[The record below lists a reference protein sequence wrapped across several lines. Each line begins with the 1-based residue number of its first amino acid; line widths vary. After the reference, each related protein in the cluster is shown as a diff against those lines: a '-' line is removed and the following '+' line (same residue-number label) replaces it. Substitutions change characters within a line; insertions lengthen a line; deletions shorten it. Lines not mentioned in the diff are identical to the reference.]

1 MLGKQLINTVIIYGP
16 GMSRPDTYPQT
27 MQPIQI
33 TTFQALWR
41 SLGLIIKAAPIELRN
56 LILLNIIRGGAP
68 SAVLFLDKLIIDE
81 VSRLLSQTQTAQPL
95 ALMLSHPILLWS
107 IGGVLSLKLVGD
119 SLETMSSFAAT
130 SLRDRVQG
138 FVEGKVLEKVA
149 NFDDIAL
156 FENPDLLNIVELAK
170 TGVSKIQQLAFT
182 LSMTITGIFIF
193 IPSISLAATI
203 AWWVPVL
210 MLSSSSPSIYIKR
223 KYSRIIWRVQKK
235 QAKIT
240 REMNLSARVL
250 TGEEY
255 AKELRLFGLQE
266 LWLKRW
272 QTQFLQ
278 FFSEMQR
285 IRKKGAI
292 VVLFWSVF
300 SRIGVALPFVYVV
313 MGALGGRYTLGDVA
327 LYSGLIVQVEQSLQL
342 LIGNYTNLYDISL
355 GVSPIFQLLELKPE
369 LQSPLGDVAS
379 RLPLLEDGRQD
390 ARPINQLP
398 SHGQDA
404 RATSQLPSHGQDAR
418 ATSQLPSHGQDARAT
433 SQLPSHGQ
441 DARATKDKIG
451 IEIKHLSFCYPGS
464 NKSTVEDIN
473 LTINPG
479 EMLVLVGENGAGKT
493 TLGKLLGR
501 LYDPTS
507 GTIAWNGKDLRSY
520 SLAYVRSRIAVVM
533 QDYARFPSTV
543 RENVGFGDLLS
554 LSDDTAINEAISEAG
569 ISAKVNSLA
578 AGLETPLGKQLEDGI
593 DLSGGQWQRIAI
605 ARALMRLSTAEVL
618 IFDEPTAALD
628 PKTEHEIYSIFRQI
642 AAGKTTIVISHRLGL
657 AKIADRIAV
666 MENGKIAEIGTH
678 DELIASNGIYC
689 SMFTRQASSYI

>member
-1 MLGKQLINTVIIYGP
+1 
-16 GMSRPDTYPQT
+16 

-81 VSRLLSQTQTAQPL
+81 VSRLLSQTQTAQPF

-170 TGVSKIQQLAFT
+170 TGISKIQQLAFT

-210 MLSSSSPSIYIKR
+210 MLISSSPSIYIKR

-272 QTQFLQ
+272 QSQFLQ

-379 RLPLLEDGRQD
+379 RLPDGRQD
-390 ARPINQLP
+390 ARPTN
-398 SHGQDA
+398 
-404 RATSQLPSHGQDAR
+404 QLPSHGQDAR

-605 ARALMRLSTAEVL
+605 ARALMRLSTAEML

>member
-1 MLGKQLINTVIIYGP
+1 
-16 GMSRPDTYPQT
+16 MSRPDTYPQT

-56 LILLNIIRGGAP
+56 LILLNIIRGAAP

-81 VSRLLSQTQTAQPL
+81 VSRLLSQTQTAQPF
-95 ALMLSHPILLWS
+95 ALMLSRPILLWS
-107 IGGVLSLKLVGD
+107 IAGVLSLKLIGD

-156 FENPDLLNIVELAK
+156 FENPELLNIVELAK

-210 MLSSSSPSIYIKR
+210 MLISSSPSIYIKR

-235 QAKIT
+235 QAKIS

-272 QTQFLQ
+272 QGQFLQ

-313 MGALGGRYTLGDVA
+313 IGALGGRYTLGDVA

-379 RLPLLEDGRQD
+379 RLPSLPEGGQD
-390 ARPINQLP
+390 ARPTNQL
-398 SHGQDA
+398 QD
-404 RATSQLPSHGQDAR
+404 R
-418 ATSQLPSHGQDARAT
+418 
-433 SQLPSHGQ
+433 GQ
-441 DARATKDKIG
+441 DARATKNKIG

-507 GTIAWNGKDLRSY
+507 GTIDWNGKDLRSY
-520 SLAYVRSRIAVVM
+520 PLAYVRSRIAVVM

-569 ISAKVNSLA
+569 ISAKVNSLEQ
-578 AGLETPLGKQLEDGI
+578 GLETPLGKQLEDGI

>member
-1 MLGKQLINTVIIYGP
+1 MT
-16 GMSRPDTYPQT
+16 RPDTYPQT

-210 MLSSSSPSIYIKR
+210 MLISSSPSIYIKR

-272 QTQFLQ
+272 QGQFLQ
-278 FFSEMQR
+278 FFTEMQR

-379 RLPLLEDGRQD
+379 RLPSLPDGRQD
-390 ARPINQLP
+390 ARATNQLP

-404 RATSQLPSHGQDAR
+404 RATSQLPSHGQDAHATSQLPSHGQDAR
-418 ATSQLPSHGQDARAT
+418 TTSQLPSHGQDARAT

-473 LTINPG
+473 LTINQG

-554 LSDDTAINEAISEAG
+554 LSDDTAINQAISEAG

-666 MENGKIAEIGTH
+666 MENGKIVEIGTH

>member
-1 MLGKQLINTVIIYGP
+1 MT
-16 GMSRPDTYPQT
+16 RPDTYPQT

-81 VSRLLSQTQTAQPL
+81 VSRLLSQTQTAQPF

-210 MLSSSSPSIYIKR
+210 MLISSSPSIYIKR

-272 QTQFLQ
+272 QGQFLQ

-379 RLPLLEDGRQD
+379 RLASLPDGRQD
-390 ARPINQLP
+390 APP
-398 SHGQDA
+398 
-404 RATSQLPSHGQDAR
+404 
-418 ATSQLPSHGQDARAT
+418 
-433 SQLPSHGQ
+433 
-441 DARATKDKIG
+441 TKDKIG

-507 GTIAWNGKDLRSY
+507 GTIAWNGQDLRSY
-520 SLAYVRSRIAVVM
+520 PLAYVRSRIAVVM

-605 ARALMRLSTAEVL
+605 ARALMRLSTASVL

-628 PKTEHEIYSIFRQI
+628 PKTEHEIYSIFPQI
-642 AAGKTTIVISHRLGL
+642 ATGKTTIVISHRLGL
-657 AKIADRIAV
+657 AKIADR
-666 MENGKIAEIGTH
+666 
-678 DELIASNGIYC
+678 
-689 SMFTRQASSYI
+689 

>member
-1 MLGKQLINTVIIYGP
+1 
-16 GMSRPDTYPQT
+16 MSRPDTYPQT
-27 MQPIQI
+27 MQAIQI

-56 LILLNIIRGGAP
+56 LIILNIIGGAAP

-81 VSRLLSQTQTAQPL
+81 VSRLLSQTQTAQPF
-95 ALMLSHPILLWS
+95 ALMLSRPILLWS
-107 IGGVLSLKLVGD
+107 IAGVLSLRLVGD
-119 SLETMSSFAAT
+119 ALDTMGSFVST

-138 FVEGKVLEKVA
+138 FVEGKVIEKVA

-156 FENPDLLNIVELAK
+156 FENPELLNIVELAK
-170 TGVSKIQQLAFT
+170 TGVFKIQQLAFT
-182 LSMTITGIFIF
+182 ISMTVTGIFIF
-193 IPSISLAATI
+193 IPSIGLAAAI

-210 MLSSSSPSIYIKR
+210 MLISSCPSIYIQR
-223 KYSRIIWRVQKK
+223 KYSKIIWRVQRK

-272 QTQFLQ
+272 QGQFLQ
-278 FFSEMQR
+278 FFSEMQQ

-292 VVLFWSVF
+292 VLLLWSVF

-313 MGALGGRYTLGDVA
+313 IGALGGRYTLGDLA

-342 LIGNYTNLYDISL
+342 LIGNYANLYDISL

-379 RLPLLEDGRQD
+379 RLPSLPDG
-390 ARPINQLP
+390 
-398 SHGQDA
+398 GQD
-404 RATSQLPSHGQDAR
+404 SPPS
-418 ATSQLPSHGQDARAT
+418 
-433 SQLPSHGQ
+433 
-441 DARATKDKIG
+441 KDKIG
-451 IEIKHLSFCYPGS
+451 IEIKDLSFCYPGS

-569 ISAKVNSLA
+569 IAAKVNSLEQ
-578 AGLETPLGKQLEDGI
+578 GLETPLGKQLEDGI

-689 SMFTRQASSYI
+689 AMFTRQASSYI

>member
-1 MLGKQLINTVIIYGP
+1 MKSTFVIIYRP
-16 GMSRPDTYPQT
+16 GMTRPDTYPQT
-27 MQPIQI
+27 MQAIQI

-41 SLGLIIKAAPIELRN
+41 SLGLIIKAAPIELRH
-56 LILLNIIRGGAP
+56 LIILNIIAGAAP

-95 ALMLSHPILLWS
+95 ALMLSRPILLWS
-107 IGGVLSLKLVGD
+107 IGGVLSLRLVGD
-119 SLETMSSFAAT
+119 ALDTMSSFAAT

-156 FENPDLLNIVELAK
+156 FENPELLNIVELAK
-170 TGVSKIQQLAFT
+170 TGVFKIQQLAFT
-182 LSMTITGIFIF
+182 ISMTITGIFIF
-193 IPSISLAATI
+193 IPSIGLAAAI
-203 AWWVPVL
+203 AWWVPVV
-210 MLSSSSPSIYIKR
+210 MLISSCPSIYIQR
-223 KYSRIIWRVQKK
+223 KYSKIIWRVQRK
-235 QAKIT
+235 QAKIS

-272 QTQFLQ
+272 QDQFLQ
-278 FFSEMQR
+278 FFSEMQQ

-292 VVLFWSVF
+292 VLLLWSVF

-313 MGALGGRYTLGDVA
+313 MGALGGRYTLGDLA

-342 LIGNYTNLYDISL
+342 LIGNYANLYDISL
-355 GVSPIFQLLELKPE
+355 GVTPIFQLLELKPE
-369 LQSPLGDVAS
+369 LQSPLVDVAS
-379 RLPLLEDGRQD
+379 RLPSLPDG
-390 ARPINQLP
+390 
-398 SHGQDA
+398 GQDA
-404 RATSQLPSHGQDAR
+404 P
-418 ATSQLPSHGQDARAT
+418 P
-433 SQLPSHGQ
+433 
-441 DARATKDKIG
+441 TKDKIG

-554 LSDDTAINEAISEAG
+554 LSDDSAINEAISEAG
-569 ISAKVNSLA
+569 IREKVNSLS

-678 DELIASNGIYC
+678 DELIELGEIYY

>member
-1 MLGKQLINTVIIYGP
+1 
-16 GMSRPDTYPQT
+16 

-56 LILLNIIRGGAP
+56 LIILNIIGGAAP

-81 VSRLLSQTQTAQPL
+81 VSRLLSQTQTAQPF
-95 ALMLSHPILLWS
+95 ALMLSRPILLWS
-107 IGGVLSLKLVGD
+107 IAGVLSLRLVGD
-119 SLETMSSFAAT
+119 ALDTMGSFVST

-138 FVEGKVLEKVA
+138 FVEGKVIEKVA

-156 FENPDLLNIVELAK
+156 FENPELLNIVELAK
-170 TGVSKIQQLAFT
+170 TGVFKIQQLAFT
-182 LSMTITGIFIF
+182 ISMTVTGIFIF
-193 IPSISLAATI
+193 IPSIGLAAAI

-210 MLSSSSPSIYIKR
+210 MLISSCPSIYIQR
-223 KYSRIIWRVQKK
+223 KYSKIIWRVQRK

-272 QTQFLQ
+272 QGQFLQ
-278 FFSEMQR
+278 FFSEMQQ

-292 VVLFWSVF
+292 VLLLWSVF

-313 MGALGGRYTLGDVA
+313 IGALGSRYTLGDLA

-342 LIGNYTNLYDISL
+342 LIGNYANLYDISL

-369 LQSPLGDVAS
+369 LQSPLVDVAS
-379 RLPLLEDGRQD
+379 RLPSLPDG
-390 ARPINQLP
+390 
-398 SHGQDA
+398 GQD
-404 RATSQLPSHGQDAR
+404 SSP
-418 ATSQLPSHGQDARAT
+418 
-433 SQLPSHGQ
+433 
-441 DARATKDKIG
+441 TKDKIG
-451 IEIKHLSFCYPGS
+451 IEIKDLSFCYPGS

-569 ISAKVNSLA
+569 IAAKVNSLEQ
-578 AGLETPLGKQLEDGI
+578 GLETPLGKQLEDGI

>member
-1 MLGKQLINTVIIYGP
+1 
-16 GMSRPDTYPQT
+16 

-41 SLGLIIKAAPIELRN
+41 SLGLIIKAAPIELRH
-56 LILLNIIRGGAP
+56 LIILNIISGAAP

-95 ALMLSHPILLWS
+95 ALMLSRPILLWS
-107 IGGVLSLKLVGD
+107 IAGVLSLKLVGD
-119 SLETMSSFAAT
+119 ALDTMNSFVAT

-156 FENPDLLNIVELAK
+156 FENPELLNIVELAK
-170 TGVSKIQQLAFT
+170 TGVFKIQQLAFT
-182 LSMTITGIFIF
+182 ISMTITGIFIF
-193 IPSISLAATI
+193 IPSIGLAAAI
-203 AWWVPVL
+203 AWWVPVV
-210 MLSSSSPSIYIKR
+210 MLISSCPSIYIQR
-223 KYSRIIWRVQKK
+223 KYSKIIWRVQRK
-235 QAKIT
+235 QAKIS

-272 QTQFLQ
+272 QEQFLQ
-278 FFSEMQR
+278 FFSEMQQ

-292 VVLFWSVF
+292 VLLLWSVF

-313 MGALGGRYTLGDVA
+313 MGALGGRYTLGDLA

-342 LIGNYTNLYDISL
+342 LIGNYANLYDISL
-355 GVSPIFQLLELKPE
+355 GVTPIFQLLELKPE

-379 RLPLLEDGRQD
+379 RLPSLPEDGLD
-390 ARPINQLP
+390 ACP
-398 SHGQDA
+398 
-404 RATSQLPSHGQDAR
+404 
-418 ATSQLPSHGQDARAT
+418 
-433 SQLPSHGQ
+433 
-441 DARATKDKIG
+441 TKDKIG

-464 NKSTVEDIN
+464 NKSTIANID

-507 GTIAWNGKDLRSY
+507 GTIDWNGKDLRSY

-569 ISAKVNSLA
+569 ISAKVNSLS

>member
-1 MLGKQLINTVIIYGP
+1 
-16 GMSRPDTYPQT
+16 MSRPDTHPQT

-33 TTFQALWR
+33 TTFQALRR

-56 LILLNIIRGGAP
+56 LILLNIIRGAAP
-68 SAVLFLDKLIIDE
+68 SGVLFLDKLIIDE
-81 VSRLLSQTQTAQPL
+81 VSRLLSQTQTAQPF

-107 IGGVLSLKLVGD
+107 IAGVLSLKLIGD

-156 FENPDLLNIVELAK
+156 FENPELLNIVELAK

-182 LSMTITGIFIF
+182 VSMTITGIFIF
-193 IPSISLAATI
+193 IPSVGLAAAI

-210 MLSSSSPSIYIKR
+210 MLISSSPSIYIQR
-223 KYSRIIWRVQKK
+223 KYSRIIWRVQRK
-235 QAKIT
+235 QAKIS

-272 QTQFLQ
+272 QGQFLL
-278 FFSEMQR
+278 FFSEMQQ

-313 MGALGGRYTLGDVA
+313 MGALGGRYTLGDLA
-327 LYSGLIVQVEQSLQL
+327 LYSGLIVQVEQSLQI
-342 LIGNYTNLYDISL
+342 LINTSTNLYDLSL
-355 GVSPIFQLLELKPE
+355 SVTPIFQLLDLKPE
-369 LQSPLGDVAS
+369 LQSPVVDAAS
-379 RLPLLEDGRQD
+379 RLPLLEDSRQD
-390 ARPINQLP
+390 
-398 SHGQDA
+398 SDVK
-404 RATSQLPSHGQDAR
+404 
-418 ATSQLPSHGQDARAT
+418 
-433 SQLPSHGQ
+433 
-441 DARATKDKIG
+441 KDKIG

-507 GTIAWNGKDLRSY
+507 GTIDWNGKDLRSY

-543 RENVGFGDLLS
+543 RENVGFGNLLS
-554 LSDDTAINEAISEAG
+554 LSDDTAINQAISEAG
-569 ISAKVNSLA
+569 IAAKVNTLS

-605 ARALMRLSTAEVL
+605 ARALMRLDTAEVL

-642 AAGKTTIVISHRLGL
+642 AAGKTTVVISHRLGL

-666 MENGKIAEIGTH
+666 MENGKIVEIGTH
-678 DELIASNGIYC
+678 DELIELGEIYY

>member
-1 MLGKQLINTVIIYGP
+1 MT
-16 GMSRPDTYPQT
+16 RPDTYPQI

-81 VSRLLSQTQTAQPL
+81 VSRLLSQTQTAQPF

-156 FENPDLLNIVELAK
+156 FENPELLNIVELAK

-210 MLSSSSPSIYIKR
+210 MLISSSPSIYIQR

-272 QTQFLQ
+272 QGQFLQ

-313 MGALGGRYTLGDVA
+313 MGALGGRYTLGDLA

-379 RLPLLEDGRQD
+379 RLPSLPDD
-390 ARPINQLP
+390 RPDSGL
-398 SHGQDA
+398 
-404 RATSQLPSHGQDAR
+404 
-418 ATSQLPSHGQDARAT
+418 
-433 SQLPSHGQ
+433 
-441 DARATKDKIG
+441 TKDKIG

-533 QDYARFPSTV
+533 QDYARFPSTL

-605 ARALMRLSTAEVL
+605 ARALMRLSTASVL

>member
-1 MLGKQLINTVIIYGP
+1 MQLL
-16 GMSRPDTYPQT
+16 
-27 MQPIQI
+27 QI
-33 TTFQALWR
+33 TTFQALQR
-41 SLGLIIKAAPIELRN
+41 SLGLIIKAAPLELRN
-56 LILLNIIRGGAP
+56 LIILNIIRGAAP
-68 SAVLFLDKLIIDE
+68 SGVLFLDKLIIDE
-81 VSRLLSQTQTAQPL
+81 VSRLLSQTRTAQPL

-107 IGGVLSLKLVGD
+107 IVGVLTLKLVSD
-119 SLETMSSFAAT
+119 SIETMSSFAAT

-138 FVEGKVLEKVA
+138 GVEGKVLEKVA

-156 FENPDLLNIVELAK
+156 FENPELLNILELAK
-170 TGVSKIQQLAFT
+170 TGVKQVQQLAFT
-182 LSMTITGIFIF
+182 ISMTITGICIF
-193 IPSISLAATI
+193 IPSIGLAASI
-203 AWWVPVL
+203 AWWVPVAIVV
-210 MLSSSSPSIYIKR
+210 SSLPSIHIER
-223 KYSRIIWRVQKK
+223 KYLKIIWRVQKK

-240 REMNLSARVL
+240 REMNLSATVL

-272 QTQFLQ
+272 QGQFLQ
-278 FFSEMQR
+278 FFSEMQQV
-285 IRKKGAI
+285 RKKGAI
-292 VVLFWSVF
+292 VVLLWSIF

-313 MGALGGRYTLGDVA
+313 VGALGGRYTLGDLA
-327 LYSGLIVQVEQSLQL
+327 LYSGLIVQVETSLQL
-342 LIGNYTNLYDISL
+342 LIGNYTNLY
-355 GVSPIFQLLELKPE
+355 KPE
-369 LQSPLGDVAS
+369 LQSPLVNVAS
-379 RLPLLEDGRQD
+379 RLPSLEDY
-390 ARPINQLP
+390 
-398 SHGQDA
+398 GQDA
-404 RATSQLPSHGQDAR
+404 RATNQVSDGGQDAR
-418 ATSQLPSHGQDARAT
+418 PTT
-433 SQLPSHGQ
+433 
-441 DARATKDKIG
+441 DKIG
-451 IEIKHLSFCYPGS
+451 IEIKDLSFCYPGS
-464 NKSTVEDIN
+464 TKSTVEDIN
-473 LTINPG
+473 LTVNPG

-501 LYDPTS
+501 LYDPTE
-507 GTIAWNGKDLRSY
+507 GTIAWNGQDLRSY
-520 SLAYVRSRIAVVM
+520 PLAYVRSRIAYVM

-569 ISAKVNSLA
+569 IAAKVNSLEK
-578 AGLETPLGKQLEDGI
+578 GLETPLGKQLEDGI

-666 MENGKIAEIGTH
+666 MENGKIVEIGTH

>member
-1 MLGKQLINTVIIYGP
+1 
-16 GMSRPDTYPQT
+16 

-41 SLGLIIKAAPIELRN
+41 SLDLIIKAAPIELRN

-81 VSRLLSQTQTAQPL
+81 VSRLLSQTQTEQPF

-210 MLSSSSPSIYIKR
+210 MLISSSPSIYIKR
-223 KYSRIIWRVQKK
+223 KYSRIIWRVQKQ

-272 QTQFLQ
+272 QGQFLQ

-379 RLPLLEDGRQD
+379 RLPSLPDGRQD
-390 ARPINQLP
+390 ARPTN
-398 SHGQDA
+398 
-404 RATSQLPSHGQDAR
+404 
-418 ATSQLPSHGQDARAT
+418 QLPSHGQDARAT

-605 ARALMRLSTAEVL
+605 ARALMRLSTASVL

>member
-1 MLGKQLINTVIIYGP
+1 
-16 GMSRPDTYPQT
+16 

-56 LILLNIIRGGAP
+56 LIILNIISGAAP

-81 VSRLLSQTQTAQPL
+81 VSRLLSQTQTAQPF
-95 ALMLSHPILLWS
+95 ALMLSRPILLWS

-119 SLETMSSFAAT
+119 ALDTMNSFVAT

-156 FENPDLLNIVELAK
+156 FENPELLNIVELAK

-182 LSMTITGIFIF
+182 ISMTITGIFIF
-193 IPSISLAATI
+193 IPSIGLAAAI

-210 MLSSSSPSIYIKR
+210 MLISSSPSIYTQR
-223 KYSRIIWRVQKK
+223 KYSRIIWRVQRK
-235 QAKIT
+235 QAKIS
-240 REMNLSARVL
+240 REMNLSSRVL

-272 QTQFLQ
+272 QGQFLQ
-278 FFSEMQR
+278 FFSEMQQ

-292 VVLFWSVF
+292 VVLFWSMF
-300 SRIGVALPFVYVV
+300 SRIGVALPFIYVV
-313 MGALGGRYTLGDVA
+313 MGALGGRYTLGDLA
-327 LYSGLIVQVEQSLQL
+327 LYSGLIVQVKQSLQI
-342 LIGNYTNLYDISL
+342 LISTSTNLYDISL
-355 GVSPIFQLLELKPE
+355 SVSPIFQLLELKPE

-379 RLPLLEDGRQD
+379 RLPSLPDG
-390 ARPINQLP
+390 
-398 SHGQDA
+398 GQDA
-404 RATSQLPSHGQDAR
+404 P
-418 ATSQLPSHGQDARAT
+418 P
-433 SQLPSHGQ
+433 
-441 DARATKDKIG
+441 TKDKIG

-554 LSDDTAINEAISEAG
+554 LSDDSAINEAISEAG
-569 ISAKVNSLA
+569 ISAKVNSLS

>member
-1 MLGKQLINTVIIYGP
+1 
-16 GMSRPDTYPQT
+16 

-81 VSRLLSQTQTAQPL
+81 VSRLLSQTQTAQPF

-210 MLSSSSPSIYIKR
+210 MLISSSPSIYIKR

-272 QTQFLQ
+272 QGQFLQ

-379 RLPLLEDGRQD
+379 RLPLLEDSSKD
-390 ARPINQLP
+390 
-398 SHGQDA
+398 SDV
-404 RATSQLPSHGQDAR
+404 
-418 ATSQLPSHGQDARAT
+418 
-433 SQLPSHGQ
+433 
-441 DARATKDKIG
+441 TKDKVG

-464 NKSTVEDIN
+464 NKSTVADIN

-507 GTIAWNGKDLRSY
+507 GTIAWNGQDLRSY

-605 ARALMRLSTAEVL
+605 ARALMRLSTASVL

>member
-1 MLGKQLINTVIIYGP
+1 MT
-16 GMSRPDTYPQT
+16 RPDTYPQT

-81 VSRLLSQTQTAQPL
+81 VSRLLSQTQTAQPF

-156 FENPDLLNIVELAK
+156 FENPELLNIVELAK

-210 MLSSSSPSIYIKR
+210 MLISSSPSIYIKR

-235 QAKIT
+235 QAKIS

-272 QTQFLQ
+272 QAQFLQ

-379 RLPLLEDGRQD
+379 RLPLLEDSSKDSG
-390 ARPINQLP
+390 L
-398 SHGQDA
+398 
-404 RATSQLPSHGQDAR
+404 
-418 ATSQLPSHGQDARAT
+418 
-433 SQLPSHGQ
+433 
-441 DARATKDKIG
+441 TKDKIG

-473 LTINPG
+473 LTINQG

-569 ISAKVNSLA
+569 ISAKVNTLA

-678 DELIASNGIYC
+678 DQLIASNGIYC

>member
-1 MLGKQLINTVIIYGP
+1 
-16 GMSRPDTYPQT
+16 
-27 MQPIQI
+27 MQPIQL
-33 TTFQALWR
+33 TTFQALYR
-41 SLGLIIKAAPIELRN
+41 SLGLIVKAAPIELRN
-56 LILLNIIRGGAP
+56 LILLNIIRGAAP
-68 SAVLFLDKLIIDE
+68 SGVLFLDKLIIDE
-81 VSRLLSQTQTAQPL
+81 VSRLLLQTQTSLPL
-95 ALMLSHPILLWS
+95 ALMLSQPILLWS
-107 IGGVLSLKLVGD
+107 IVGVLSLKLIGD

-156 FENPDLLNIVELAK
+156 FENPELLNIVELAK

-182 LSMTITGIFIF
+182 VSTMITGIFIF
-193 IPSISLAATI
+193 IPSVGLAAAI

-210 MLSSSSPSIYIKR
+210 MLISSSPSIYIER
-223 KYSRIIWRVQKK
+223 KYSRLIWRIQKK
-235 QAKIT
+235 QAKT
-240 REMNLSARVL
+240 SREMNLSARVL

-272 QTQFLQ
+272 QSQFMQ
-278 FFSEMQR
+278 FFTEMQQ

-313 MGALGGRYTLGDVA
+313 MGALGGRYTLGDLA
-327 LYSGLIVQVEQSLQL
+327 LYSGLIVQVEQSLQI
-342 LIGNYTNLYDISL
+342 LINTSTNLYDISL
-355 GVSPIFQLLELKPE
+355 SVTPIFQLLELKPE
-369 LQSPLGDVAS
+369 LQSPLVDVAS
-379 RLPLLEDGRQD
+379 RLPSLED
-390 ARPINQLP
+390 I
-398 SHGQDA
+398 GQDSA
-404 RATSQLPSHGQDAR
+404 LP
-418 ATSQLPSHGQDARAT
+418 
-433 SQLPSHGQ
+433 
-441 DARATKDKIG
+441 KDKIG
-451 IEIKHLSFCYPGS
+451 IEIKHLYFCYPGS

-479 EMLVLVGENGAGKT
+479 EMVVFVGENGAGKT
-493 TLGKLLGR
+493 TLAKLLGR

-507 GTIAWNGKDLRSY
+507 GSIAWNGKDLRSIN
-520 SLAYVRSRIAVVM
+520 LGFLRSRIAYVM
-533 QDYARFPSTV
+533 QDYARFPTTV

-554 LSDDTAINEAISEAG
+554 ISDDTAINAAIAEAG
-569 ISAKVNSLA
+569 IAAKVNTLEQ
-578 AGLETPLGKQLEDGI
+578 GLETPLGKQLEDGI

-605 ARALMRLSTAEVL
+605 ARALMRLDTAEVL

-678 DELIASNGIYC
+678 DELIESNGIYC

>member
-1 MLGKQLINTVIIYGP
+1 
-16 GMSRPDTYPQT
+16 MSRADTYPQT
-27 MQPIQI
+27 MQSIKI
-33 TTFQALWR
+33 TTFQALRR
-41 SLGLIIKAAPIELRN
+41 SLGLIVKAAPIELRN
-56 LILLNIIRGGAP
+56 LIILNIIRGAAP
-68 SAVLFLDKLIIDE
+68 SGVLFLNKLIIDE
-81 VSRLLSQTQTAQPL
+81 VSRLLSRTQTAQPL
-95 ALMLSHPILLWS
+95 ALILSQPMLLWS
-107 IGGVLSLKLVGD
+107 IAGVLILKLVGD
-119 SLETMSSFAAT
+119 SIDTMSSFTVT
-130 SLRDRVQG
+130 SLRDRLQG
-138 FVEGKVLEKVA
+138 AVEGKVLEKVA

-156 FENPDLLNIVELAK
+156 FENPELLNIVELAK
-170 TGVSKIQQLAFT
+170 TGVFKIQQLAFT
-182 LSMTITGIFIF
+182 ISMTITGIFIF
-193 IPSISLAATI
+193 IPSVSLAAAI
-203 AWWVPVL
+203 AWWVPL
-210 MLSSSSPSIYIKR
+210 LILLSSIPSIYIER
-223 KYSRIIWRVQKK
+223 KYTKLIWRVQKK

-272 QTQFLQ
+272 QGQFVQ
-278 FFSEMQR
+278 FFSEMQA

-292 VVLFWSVF
+292 VVLLWSIL

-313 MGALGGRYTLGDVA
+313 IGALGSRYTLGDLA
-327 LYSGLIVQVEQSLQL
+327 LYSGLIVQVEESLQL
-342 LIGNYTNLYDISL
+342 LINNYTNLYDIAL
-355 GVSPIFQLLELKPE
+355 GVSPIFQLLDLKPE

-379 RLPLLEDGRQD
+379 RLPS
-390 ARPINQLP
+390 LP
-398 SHGQDA
+398 GHGQDA
-404 RATSQLPSHGQDAR
+404 RATSLLPDSGQDAR
-418 ATSQLPSHGQDARAT
+418 ATSLLPDS
-433 SQLPSHGQ
+433 GQ

-451 IEIKHLSFCYPGS
+451 IEIKDLSFCYPGS
-464 NKSTVEDIN
+464 TKNTVTDIN

-507 GTIAWNGKDLRSY
+507 GSIAWNGKDLRSY
-520 SLAYVRSRIAVVM
+520 SLSYVRSRIAVVM

-554 LSDDTAINEAISEAG
+554 LSDDTAINEAISESG
-569 ISAKVNSLA
+569 IAAKVNSLDQ
-578 AGLETPLGKQLEDGI
+578 GLETPLGKQLEDGI

-605 ARALMRLSTAEVL
+605 ARALMRLDTAEVL

-642 AAGKTTIVISHRLGL
+642 AAGKTTVVISHRLGL

-678 DELIASNGIYC
+678 DELIAANGIYC

>member
-1 MLGKQLINTVIIYGP
+1 
-16 GMSRPDTYPQT
+16 

-56 LILLNIIRGGAP
+56 LILLNIIGGAAP

-81 VSRLLSQTQTAQPL
+81 VSRLLSQTQTSQPF
-95 ALMLSHPILLWS
+95 ALMLSRPILLWS

-119 SLETMSSFAAT
+119 ALDTMNSFVAT

-156 FENPDLLNIVELAK
+156 FENPELLNIVELAK
-170 TGVSKIQQLAFT
+170 SGVSKIQQLAFT
-182 LSMTITGIFIF
+182 ISMTITGIFIF
-193 IPSISLAATI
+193 IPSIGLAAAI
-203 AWWVPVL
+203 AWWVPLL
-210 MLSSSSPSIYIKR
+210 MLISSSPSIYTQR
-223 KYSRIIWRVQKK
+223 KYSRIIWRVQRK
-235 QAKIT
+235 QAKIS

-250 TGEEY
+250 TDEEY

-272 QTQFLQ
+272 QGQFLQ
-278 FFSEMQR
+278 FFSDMQQ
-285 IRKKGAI
+285 IRKKGAF
-292 VVLFWSVF
+292 VVLFWSMF
-300 SRIGVALPFVYVV
+300 SRIGVALPFIYVV
-313 MGALGGRYTLGDVA
+313 MGALGGRYTLGDLA
-327 LYSGLIVQVEQSLQL
+327 LYSGLIVQVKQSLQM
-342 LIGNYTNLYDISL
+342 LISTSTNLYDISL
-355 GVSPIFQLLELKPE
+355 SVSPIFQLLELKPE
-369 LQSPLGDVAS
+369 LQSPLVDVAS
-379 RLPLLEDGRQD
+379 RLPS
-390 ARPINQLP
+390 LP
-398 SHGQDA
+398 EGSKD
-404 RATSQLPSHGQDAR
+404 SDV
-418 ATSQLPSHGQDARAT
+418 
-433 SQLPSHGQ
+433 
-441 DARATKDKIG
+441 TKDKIG

-543 RENVGFGDLLS
+543 RENVGFGELLS
-554 LSDDTAINEAISEAG
+554 LSDDSAINEAISEAG
-569 ISAKVNSLA
+569 IAAKVNSLDQ
-578 AGLETPLGKQLEDGI
+578 GLETPLGKQLEDGI

-605 ARALMRLSTAEVL
+605 ARALMRLDTAEVL

>member
-1 MLGKQLINTVIIYGP
+1 
-16 GMSRPDTYPQT
+16 
-27 MQPIQI
+27 MQPIKI
-33 TTFQALWR
+33 TTFQALRR

-56 LILLNIIRGGAP
+56 LILLNIIRGAAP
-68 SAVLFLDKLIIDE
+68 SGVLFLDKLIIDE
-81 VSRLLSQTQTAQPL
+81 VSRLLSQTQTAQPF
-95 ALMLSHPILLWS
+95 ALMLAHPILLWS
-107 IGGVLSLKLVGD
+107 IAGVLSLKLVGD
-119 SLETMSSFAAT
+119 SLETMSSFAST

-156 FENPDLLNIVELAK
+156 FENPELLNIVELAK
-170 TGVSKIQQLAFT
+170 TGVKQVQQLAFT
-182 LSMTITGIFIF
+182 LSMTITGVFIF
-193 IPSISLAATI
+193 IPSIGLAATI
-203 AWWVPVL
+203 AWWVPML
-210 MLSSSSPSIYIKR
+210 MLISSSPSIYIQR
-223 KYSRIIWRVQKK
+223 KYSRIIWRVQRK
-235 QAKIT
+235 QAKIS

-272 QTQFLQ
+272 QGQFLQ

-285 IRKKGAI
+285 IRKKGAV

-313 MGALGGRYTLGDVA
+313 MGALGGRYTLGDLA

-355 GVSPIFQLLELKPE
+355 SVTPIFQLLDLKPE
-369 LQSPLGDVAS
+369 LQSPLVDVSS
-379 RLPLLEDGRQD
+379 RLFSLPDG
-390 ARPINQLP
+390 
-398 SHGQDA
+398 
-404 RATSQLPSHGQDAR
+404 
-418 ATSQLPSHGQDARAT
+418 
-433 SQLPSHGQ
+433 GQ

-451 IEIKHLSFCYPGS
+451 IEIEHLSFCYPGS
-464 NKSTVEDIN
+464 NKNTVEDIN
-473 LTINPG
+473 LTIQPG
-479 EMLVLVGENGAGKT
+479 EMLVVVGENGAGKT

-507 GTIAWNGKDLRSY
+507 GSIAWNGKDLRSLN
-520 SLAYVRSRIAVVM
+520 LAYVRSHIAVVM

-569 ISAKVNSLA
+569 IAAKVNSLEQ
-578 AGLETPLGKQLEDGI
+578 GLETPLGKQLEDGI

-642 AAGKTTIVISHRLGL
+642 AAGKTTVVISHRLGL

-666 MENGKIAEIGTH
+666 MENGKIVEIGTH
-678 DELIASNGIYC
+678 DELITSNGIYC

>member
-1 MLGKQLINTVIIYGP
+1 
-16 GMSRPDTYPQT
+16 

-81 VSRLLSQTQTAQPL
+81 VSRLLSQTQTAQPF

-210 MLSSSSPSIYIKR
+210 MLISSSPSIYIKR

-272 QTQFLQ
+272 QGQFLQ

-379 RLPLLEDGRQD
+379 RLPSLPDGRQD
-390 ARPINQLP
+390 ARP
-398 SHGQDA
+398 
-404 RATSQLPSHGQDAR
+404 
-418 ATSQLPSHGQDARAT
+418 
-433 SQLPSHGQ
+433 
-441 DARATKDKIG
+441 TKDKVG

-473 LTINPG
+473 LTINQG

-507 GTIAWNGKDLRSY
+507 GTIDWNGKDLRSY

>member
-1 MLGKQLINTVIIYGP
+1 
-16 GMSRPDTYPQT
+16 MSRPDTYPET

-33 TTFQALWR
+33 STFQALRR

-56 LILLNIIRGGAP
+56 LIILNIVRGAAP
-68 SAVLFLDKLIIDE
+68 SGVLFLDKLIIDE
-81 VSRLLSQTQTAQPL
+81 VSRLLSQSRTAQPL
-95 ALMLSHPILLWS
+95 ALMLSQPILLWS
-107 IGGVLSLKLVGD
+107 IVGVLTLKLVSD
-119 SLETMSSFAAT
+119 SIETMSSFAAT

-138 FVEGKVLEKVA
+138 GVEGQVLEKVA

-156 FENPDLLNIVELAK
+156 FENPELLNILELAK
-170 TGVSKIQQLAFT
+170 TGVKQVQQLAFT
-182 LSMTITGIFIF
+182 ISMTITGICIF
-193 IPSISLAATI
+193 IPSIGLAASI
-203 AWWVPVL
+203 AWWVPVV
-210 MLSSSSPSIYIKR
+210 MLVSSLPSIHIER
-223 KYSRIIWRVQKK
+223 KYLKLIWRVQKK

-240 REMNLSARVL
+240 REMNLSATVL

-272 QTQFLQ
+272 QGQFVQ
-278 FFSEMQR
+278 FFSEMQQV
-285 IRKKGAI
+285 RKKGAI
-292 VVLFWSVF
+292 VVLLWSIF

-313 MGALGGRYTLGDVA
+313 MGALGGRYTLGDLA
-327 LYSGLIVQVEQSLQL
+327 LYSGLIVQVETSLQL

-355 GVSPIFQLLELKPE
+355 GVSPIFQLLDLQPE
-369 LQSPLGDVAS
+369 LQSPLVNVAS
-379 RLPLLEDGRQD
+379 RLP
-390 ARPINQLP
+390 
-398 SHGQDA
+398 SF
-404 RATSQLPSHGQDAR
+404 
-418 ATSQLPSHGQDARAT
+418 PSHGQDARAT

-451 IEIKHLSFCYPGS
+451 IEIKDLSFCYPGS
-464 NKSTVEDIN
+464 TKSTIANIN

-507 GTIAWNGKDLRSY
+507 GSIDWNGKDLRSY
-520 SLAYVRSRIAVVM
+520 PLAYVRSRIAVVM

-554 LSDDTAINEAISEAG
+554 LSDDTAINAAISEAG
-569 ISAKVNSLA
+569 IATKVNSLEK
-578 AGLETPLGKQLEDGI
+578 GLETPLGKQLEDGI

-605 ARALMRLSTAEVL
+605 ARALMRLSSVEVL

-666 MENGKIAEIGTH
+666 MENGKIVEIGNH
-678 DELIASNGIYC
+678 DELIASNGIYY

>member
-1 MLGKQLINTVIIYGP
+1 
-16 GMSRPDTYPQT
+16 
-27 MQPIQI
+27 MQAIQI

-56 LILLNIIRGGAP
+56 LIILNIIGGAAP

-81 VSRLLSQTQTAQPL
+81 VSRLLSQTQTAQPF
-95 ALMLSHPILLWS
+95 ALMLSRPILLWS
-107 IGGVLSLKLVGD
+107 IAGVLSLRLVGD
-119 SLETMSSFAAT
+119 ALDTMGSFVST

-138 FVEGKVLEKVA
+138 FVEGKVIEKVA

-156 FENPDLLNIVELAK
+156 FENPELLNIVELAK
-170 TGVSKIQQLAFT
+170 TGVFKIQQLAFT
-182 LSMTITGIFIF
+182 ISMTVTGIFIF
-193 IPSISLAATI
+193 IPSIGLAAAI

-210 MLSSSSPSIYIKR
+210 MLISSCPSIYIQR
-223 KYSRIIWRVQKK
+223 KYSKIIWRVQRK

-272 QTQFLQ
+272 QGQFLQ
-278 FFSEMQR
+278 FFSEMQQ

-292 VVLFWSVF
+292 VLLLWSVF

-313 MGALGGRYTLGDVA
+313 IGALGGRYTLGDLA

-342 LIGNYTNLYDISL
+342 LIGNYANLYDISL
-355 GVSPIFQLLELKPE
+355 GVSPIFQLLELQPE
-369 LQSPLGDVAS
+369 LQSPLVDVAS
-379 RLPLLEDGRQD
+379 RLPSLPDG
-390 ARPINQLP
+390 
-398 SHGQDA
+398 GQD
-404 RATSQLPSHGQDAR
+404 SH
-418 ATSQLPSHGQDARAT
+418 P
-433 SQLPSHGQ
+433 
-441 DARATKDKIG
+441 TKDKIG
-451 IEIKHLSFCYPGS
+451 IEIKDLSFCYPGS

-569 ISAKVNSLA
+569 ISAKVNSLEQ
-578 AGLETPLGKQLEDGI
+578 GLETPLGKQLEDGI

-689 SMFTRQASSYI
+689 AMFTRQASSYI

>member
-1 MLGKQLINTVIIYGP
+1 
-16 GMSRPDTYPQT
+16 MSRPDTYPQT

-33 TTFQALWR
+33 TTFQALRR

-56 LILLNIIRGGAP
+56 LIILNIVRGAAP
-68 SAVLFLDKLIIDE
+68 SGVLFLDKLIIDE
-81 VSRLLSQTQTAQPL
+81 VSRLLSRTQTTQPF
-95 ALMLSHPILLWS
+95 ALMLSQPILLWS
-107 IGGVLSLKLVGD
+107 IVGVLSLKLIGD
-119 SLETMSSFAAT
+119 SIETMSSFAAT
-130 SLRDRVQG
+130 SLRDRLQG
-138 FVEGKVLEKVA
+138 AVEGKVLEKVA

-156 FENPDLLNIVELAK
+156 FENPELLNILELAK
-170 TGVSKIQQLAFT
+170 TGVKQVQQLAFT
-182 LSMTITGIFIF
+182 ISMTITGICIF
-193 IPSISLAATI
+193 IPSIGLAASI
-203 AWWVPVL
+203 AWWVPVV
-210 MLSSSSPSIYIKR
+210 MVVSSLPSIHIER
-223 KYSRIIWRVQKK
+223 KYLKLIWRVQKK

-240 REMNLSARVL
+240 REMNLSATVL

-272 QTQFLQ
+272 NGQYLQ
-278 FFSEMQR
+278 FFSEMQQV
-285 IRKKGAI
+285 RKKGAI
-292 VVLFWSVF
+292 VVLLWSIF

-313 MGALGGRYTLGDVA
+313 MGALGGRYTLGDLA
-327 LYSGLIVQVEQSLQL
+327 LYSGLIVQVETSLQL

-355 GVSPIFQLLELKPE
+355 GVSPIFQLLDLKPE
-369 LQSPLGDVAS
+369 LQSPLLNVAS
-379 RLPLLEDGRQD
+379 RLPSLPDGEQD
-390 ARPINQLP
+390 SGP
-398 SHGQDA
+398 
-404 RATSQLPSHGQDAR
+404 
-418 ATSQLPSHGQDARAT
+418 
-433 SQLPSHGQ
+433 
-441 DARATKDKIG
+441 TKDKIG
-451 IEIKHLSFCYPGS
+451 IEIKDLSFCYPGS

-507 GTIAWNGKDLRSY
+507 GSIAWNGKDLRSY

-569 ISAKVNSLA
+569 IAAKVNSLEQ
-578 AGLETPLGKQLEDGI
+578 GLETPLGKQLEDGI

-605 ARALMRLSTAEVL
+605 ARALMRLDTAEVL

-678 DELIASNGIYC
+678 DELIVSNGIYC

>member
-1 MLGKQLINTVIIYGP
+1 
-16 GMSRPDTYPQT
+16 

-33 TTFQALWR
+33 TTFQALRR
-41 SLGLIIKAAPIELRN
+41 SLGLIVKAAPIELRN
-56 LILLNIIRGGAP
+56 LIILNIVRGAAP
-68 SAVLFLDKLIIDE
+68 SCVLFLDKLIIDE
-81 VSRLLSQTQTAQPL
+81 VSRLLSQTRTAQPL
-95 ALMLSHPILLWS
+95 ALMLSQPILLWS
-107 IGGVLSLKLVGD
+107 IVGVLTLKLVSD
-119 SLETMSSFAAT
+119 SIETMSSFAAT

-138 FVEGKVLEKVA
+138 GVEGKVLEKVA

-156 FENPDLLNIVELAK
+156 FENPELLNILELAK
-170 TGVSKIQQLAFT
+170 TGVKQVQQLAFT
-182 LSMTITGIFIF
+182 ISMTITGICIF
-193 IPSISLAATI
+193 IPSIGLAASI
-203 AWWVPVL
+203 AWWVPVV
-210 MLSSSSPSIYIKR
+210 MVVSSLPSIHIER
-223 KYSRIIWRVQKK
+223 KYLKLIWRVQKK

-240 REMNLSARVL
+240 REMNLSATVL

-272 QTQFLQ
+272 QGQYLQ
-278 FFSEMQR
+278 FFSEMQQV
-285 IRKKGAI
+285 RKKGAI
-292 VVLFWSVF
+292 AVLLWSIF

-313 MGALGGRYTLGDVA
+313 MGSLGGRYTLGDLA
-327 LYSGLIVQVEQSLQL
+327 LYSGLIVQVETSLQL

-355 GVSPIFQLLELKPE
+355 GVSPIFQLLDLKPE
-369 LQSPLGDVAS
+369 LQSPLVNVAS
-379 RLPLLEDGRQD
+379 RLPSLPDGVQD
-390 ARPINQLP
+390 SGP
-398 SHGQDA
+398 
-404 RATSQLPSHGQDAR
+404 
-418 ATSQLPSHGQDARAT
+418 
-433 SQLPSHGQ
+433 
-441 DARATKDKIG
+441 TKDKIG
-451 IEIKHLSFCYPGS
+451 IEIKDLSFCYPGS
-464 NKSTVEDIN
+464 TKSTIANID
-473 LTINPG
+473 LTVNPG

-507 GTIAWNGKDLRSY
+507 GTIAWNGQDLRSY
-520 SLAYVRSRIAVVM
+520 PLAYVRSRIAVVM

-569 ISAKVNSLA
+569 IAAKVNSLEQ
-578 AGLETPLGKQLEDGI
+578 GLETPLGKQLEDGI

-666 MENGKIAEIGTH
+666 MENGKIVEIGTH

>member
-1 MLGKQLINTVIIYGP
+1 
-16 GMSRPDTYPQT
+16 

-81 VSRLLSQTQTAQPL
+81 VSRLLSQTQTAQPF

-107 IGGVLSLKLVGD
+107 MGGVLSLKLIGD

-210 MLSSSSPSIYIKR
+210 MLISSSPSIYIKR

-272 QTQFLQ
+272 QGQFLQ

-390 ARPINQLP
+390 ARP
-398 SHGQDA
+398 
-404 RATSQLPSHGQDAR
+404 
-418 ATSQLPSHGQDARAT
+418 
-433 SQLPSHGQ
+433 
-441 DARATKDKIG
+441 TKDKVG

-520 SLAYVRSRIAVVM
+520 PLAYVRSRIAVVM

-605 ARALMRLSTAEVL
+605 ARALMRLSTASVL

>member
-1 MLGKQLINTVIIYGP
+1 
-16 GMSRPDTYPQT
+16 

-33 TTFQALWR
+33 TTFQALRR
-41 SLGLIIKAAPIELRN
+41 SLDFIIQAAPVELRN
-56 LILLNIIRGGAP
+56 LILLNIIRGAAP
-68 SAVLFLDKLIIDE
+68 SGVLFLDKLIIDE
-81 VSRLLSQTQTAQPL
+81 VSRLLSQTQTAQPF
-95 ALMLSHPILLWS
+95 ALMLSQPILLWS
-107 IGGVLSLKLVGD
+107 IVGVLSLKLIGD
-119 SLETMSSFAAT
+119 SIDSMSSFTVT
-130 SLRDRVQG
+130 SLRDRLQG
-138 FVEGKVLEKVA
+138 AVEGKVLEKVA

-156 FENPDLLNIVELAK
+156 FENPELLNIVELAK
-170 TGVSKIQQLAFT
+170 TGVSKVQQLAFT

-193 IPSISLAATI
+193 IPSVSIAAAI
-203 AWWVPVL
+203 AWWVPL
-210 MLSSSSPSIYIKR
+210 LIIISSIPSIYIER
-223 KYSRIIWRVQKK
+223 KYTKIIWRIQKK
-235 QAKIT
+235 QAKIS

-255 AKELRLFGLQE
+255 AKELRLFGLQS

-272 QTQFLQ
+272 QGQFVQ
-278 FFSEMQR
+278 YFSEMQA

-292 VVLFWSVF
+292 VVLLWSII
-300 SRIGVALPFVYVV
+300 SRIGVALPFVYIV
-313 MGALGGRYTLGDVA
+313 MGALDRRYTLGDLA
-327 LYSGLIVQVEQSLQL
+327 LYSGLIVQVENSLQL

-355 GVSPIFQLLELKPE
+355 SVTPIFQLLDLKPE
-369 LQSPLGDVAS
+369 LQSPLVDVAS
-379 RLPLLEDGRQD
+379 RLPS
-390 ARPINQLP
+390 LP
-398 SHGQDA
+398 EGGQDA
-404 RATSQLPSHGQDAR
+404 GAT
-418 ATSQLPSHGQDARAT
+418 T
-433 SQLPSHGQ
+433 
-441 DARATKDKIG
+441 DKIG
-451 IEIKHLSFCYPGS
+451 IEIEHLSFCYPGS
-464 NKSTVEDIN
+464 KKSTIADIN

-479 EMLVLVGENGAGKT
+479 EMLVVVGENGAGKT

-501 LYDPTS
+501 LYDPTGGS
-507 GTIAWNGKDLRSY
+507 IAWNGKDLRSY
-520 SLAYVRSRIAVVM
+520 PLAYVRSRIAVVM

-569 ISAKVNSLA
+569 IAAKVNSLEQ
-578 AGLETPLGKQLEDGI
+578 GLETPLGKQLEDGI

-642 AAGKTTIVISHRLGL
+642 AVGKTTIVISHRLGL

-678 DELIASNGIYC
+678 DELIKLGEIYY

>member
-1 MLGKQLINTVIIYGP
+1 MLGKQLITTVTIYRP
-16 GMSRPDTYPQT
+16 GMTRPDTYPQI

-81 VSRLLSQTQTAQPL
+81 VSRLLSQTQTAQPF

-210 MLSSSSPSIYIKR
+210 MLISSSPSIYIKR

-272 QTQFLQ
+272 QGQFLQ

-390 ARPINQLP
+390 ARP
-398 SHGQDA
+398 
-404 RATSQLPSHGQDAR
+404 
-418 ATSQLPSHGQDARAT
+418 
-433 SQLPSHGQ
+433 
-441 DARATKDKIG
+441 TKDKVG

>member
-1 MLGKQLINTVIIYGP
+1 
-16 GMSRPDTYPQT
+16 

-33 TTFQALWR
+33 TTFQALRR
-41 SLGLIIKAAPIELRN
+41 SLGLIIQAAPIELRN
-56 LILLNIIRGGAP
+56 IILLNIIRGAAP
-68 SAVLFLDKLIIDE
+68 SGVLFLNKLIIDE
-81 VSRLLSQTQTAQPL
+81 VSRLLSRTQTAQPL
-95 ALMLSHPILLWS
+95 TLMLDHPILLWS
-107 IGGVLSLKLVGD
+107 VAGVLSLKLVGD
-119 SLETMSSFAAT
+119 SIETMSSFTVT

-138 FVEGKVLEKVA
+138 AVEGKVLEKVA

-156 FENPDLLNIVELAK
+156 FENPELLNIVELAK
-170 TGVSKIQQLAFT
+170 TGVSKIQQLAFSI
-182 LSMTITGIFIF
+182 SMTITGIFIF
-193 IPSISLAATI
+193 IPSVSLAAAI
-203 AWWVPVL
+203 AWWVPLL
-210 MLSSSSPSIYIKR
+210 MLISSIPSIYIER
-223 KYSRIIWRVQKK
+223 KYTRIIWRVQKK
-235 QAKIT
+235 QAKIS
-240 REMNLSARVL
+240 REMNLSSRVL
-250 TGEEY
+250 MGEEY

-272 QTQFLQ
+272 QGQFVQ
-278 FFSEMQR
+278 FFSEMQA
-285 IRKKGAI
+285 IRKKASII
-292 VVLFWSVF
+292 VLLWSIF
-300 SRIGVALPFVYVV
+300 SRVGVALPFVYVV
-313 MGALGGRYTLGDVA
+313 MGALAGRYTLGDLA
-327 LYSGLIVQVEQSLQL
+327 LYSGLIVQVENSLEL
-342 LIGNYTNLYDISL
+342 LINSYTTLYDIAL
-355 GVSPIFQLLELKPE
+355 GVSPIFQLLDLKPE
-369 LQSPLGDVAS
+369 LQSPLVNVAS
-379 RLPLLEDGRQD
+379 RLPSLPDGGQD
-390 ARPINQLP
+390 ARP
-398 SHGQDA
+398 
-404 RATSQLPSHGQDAR
+404 
-418 ATSQLPSHGQDARAT
+418 
-433 SQLPSHGQ
+433 
-441 DARATKDKIG
+441 TKDKIG
-451 IEIKHLSFCYPGS
+451 IEIKDLSFCYPGS
-464 NKSTVEDIN
+464 TKNTVTDIN

-479 EMLVLVGENGAGKT
+479 EMLVVVGENGAGKT

-507 GTIAWNGKDLRSY
+507 GTIAWNGQDLRSY

-554 LSDDTAINEAISEAG
+554 LSDDTAINAAISEAG
-569 ISAKVNSLA
+569 IAAKVNSLEQ
-578 AGLETPLGKQLEDGI
+578 GLETPLGKQLEDGI

>member
-1 MLGKQLINTVIIYGP
+1 
-16 GMSRPDTYPQT
+16 MSRPDTYPQT
-27 MQPIQI
+27 MQPIKI
-33 TTFQALWR
+33 TTFQALRR

-56 LILLNIIRGGAP
+56 LILLNIIRGAAP
-68 SAVLFLDKLIIDE
+68 SGVLFLDKLIIDE
-81 VSRLLSQTQTAQPL
+81 VSRLLSQTQTAQPF
-95 ALMLSHPILLWS
+95 ALMLAHPILLWS
-107 IGGVLSLKLVGD
+107 IAGVLSLKLVGD
-119 SLETMSSFAAT
+119 SLETMSSFAST

-156 FENPDLLNIVELAK
+156 FENPELLNIVELAK
-170 TGVSKIQQLAFT
+170 TGVKQVQQLAFT
-182 LSMTITGIFIF
+182 LSMTITGVFIF
-193 IPSISLAATI
+193 IPSIGLAATI
-203 AWWVPVL
+203 AWWVPML
-210 MLSSSSPSIYIKR
+210 MLISSSPSIYIQR
-223 KYSRIIWRVQKK
+223 KYSRIIWRVQRK
-235 QAKIT
+235 QAKIS

-272 QTQFLQ
+272 QGQFLQ

-285 IRKKGAI
+285 IRKKGAV

-313 MGALGGRYTLGDVA
+313 MGALGGRYTLGDLA

-355 GVSPIFQLLELKPE
+355 SVTPIFQLLDLKPE
-369 LQSPLGDVAS
+369 LQSPLVDVSS
-379 RLPLLEDGRQD
+379 RLFSLPDG
-390 ARPINQLP
+390 
-398 SHGQDA
+398 
-404 RATSQLPSHGQDAR
+404 
-418 ATSQLPSHGQDARAT
+418 
-433 SQLPSHGQ
+433 GQ

-451 IEIKHLSFCYPGS
+451 IEIEHLSFCYPGS
-464 NKSTVEDIN
+464 NKNTVEDIN
-473 LTINPG
+473 LTIQPG
-479 EMLVLVGENGAGKT
+479 EMLVVVGENGAGKT

-507 GTIAWNGKDLRSY
+507 GSIAWNGKDLRSLN
-520 SLAYVRSRIAVVM
+520 LAYVRSHIAVVM

-569 ISAKVNSLA
+569 IAAKVNSLEQ
-578 AGLETPLGKQLEDGI
+578 GLETPLGKQLEDGI

-642 AAGKTTIVISHRLGL
+642 AAGKTTVVISHRLGL

-666 MENGKIAEIGTH
+666 MENGKIVEIGTH
-678 DELIASNGIYC
+678 DELITSNGIYC

>member
-1 MLGKQLINTVIIYGP
+1 
-16 GMSRPDTYPQT
+16 MSRPDTHPQT
-27 MQPIQI
+27 MQPVQI
-33 TTFQALWR
+33 TTFQALRR

-56 LILLNIIRGGAP
+56 LIILNIIRGAAP
-68 SAVLFLDKLIIDE
+68 SGVLFLDKLIIDE
-81 VSRLLSQTQTAQPL
+81 VSRLLSQTQTAQPF
-95 ALMLSHPILLWS
+95 ALMLSQPILLWS
-107 IGGVLSLKLVGD
+107 IAGVLTLKLVGD

-156 FENPDLLNIVELAK
+156 FENPELLNIVELAK

-182 LSMTITGIFIF
+182 VSMTITGIFIF
-193 IPSISLAATI
+193 IPSVGLAAAI
-203 AWWVPVL
+203 AWWVPLL
-210 MLSSSSPSIYIKR
+210 MLISSSPSIYIER
-223 KYSRIIWRVQKK
+223 KYSRLIWRVQKK
-235 QAKIT
+235 QAKIS

-250 TGEEY
+250 TSEEY

-272 QTQFLQ
+272 QNQFLQ
-278 FFSEMQR
+278 FFSEMQQ

-313 MGALGGRYTLGDVA
+313 MGALGGRYTLGDLA
-327 LYSGLIVQVEQSLQL
+327 LYSGLIVQVEQSLQI
-342 LIGNYTNLYDISL
+342 LINTSTNLYALSL
-355 GVSPIFQLLELKPE
+355 SITPIFQLLDLKPE
-369 LQSPLGDVAS
+369 LESPLVDVAS
-379 RLPLLEDGRQD
+379 RLPSLLDSRQD
-390 ARPINQLP
+390 SAL
-398 SHGQDA
+398 
-404 RATSQLPSHGQDAR
+404 
-418 ATSQLPSHGQDARAT
+418 
-433 SQLPSHGQ
+433 
-441 DARATKDKIG
+441 TKDKIG
-451 IEIKHLSFCYPGS
+451 IEVKHLSFCYPGS

-501 LYDPTS
+501 LYDPTGGS
-507 GTIAWNGKDLRSY
+507 IAWNNKDLRSY
-520 SLAYVRSRIAVVM
+520 PLAYVRSRIAVVM

-543 RENVGFGDLLS
+543 RENVGFGNLLS
-554 LSDDTAINEAISEAG
+554 LSDDTAINEALNEAG
-569 ISAKVNSLA
+569 IAAKVNSLEQ
-578 AGLETPLGKQLEDGI
+578 GLETPLGKQLEDGI

-605 ARALMRLSTAEVL
+605 ARALMRLDTAEVL

-678 DELIASNGIYC
+678 DELIESNGIYC

>member
-1 MLGKQLINTVIIYGP
+1 
-16 GMSRPDTYPQT
+16 

-81 VSRLLSQTQTAQPL
+81 VSRLLSQTQTAQPF

-156 FENPDLLNIVELAK
+156 FENPELLNIVELAK

-210 MLSSSSPSIYIKR
+210 MLVSSSPSIYIKR

-235 QAKIT
+235 QAKIS

-272 QTQFLQ
+272 QSQFLQ

-292 VVLFWSVF
+292 VVLLWSVF

-342 LIGNYTNLYDISL
+342 LIGNYTNLYEISL

-369 LQSPLGDVAS
+369 LQSPLGDVVS

-390 ARPINQLP
+390 ARP
-398 SHGQDA
+398 
-404 RATSQLPSHGQDAR
+404 
-418 ATSQLPSHGQDARAT
+418 
-433 SQLPSHGQ
+433 
-441 DARATKDKIG
+441 TKDKVG

-464 NKSTVEDIN
+464 SKSTVEDIN

-507 GTIAWNGKDLRSY
+507 GTIDWNGKDLRSY
-520 SLAYVRSRIAVVM
+520 PLAYVRSRIAVVM

-642 AAGKTTIVISHRLGL
+642 AAGKTTVVISHRLGL

-678 DELIASNGIYC
+678 DELIESNGIYC